1 MSAYFAVMGAKCAL
15 PSVMSL
21 LTSSTGLTFPIGRND
36 PQQLVARLL
45 LLSTAAIAMGKVLLG
60 PIIDFF
66 GGITSLQV
74 SLACL
79 AFLLTSISFCQSFM
93 VFGISWILVDF
104 IFSSCW
110 AACINAIHQSFPEQ
124 VWAKQI
130 GRLAAA
136 ARAGNSIAF
145 MFFSFILRYFERSMV
160 QCWRPVFGIAA
171 LAQLFP
177 IAMLTLYG
185 QPIVKTKKVPGKV
198 VHPSIRSSLK
208 ILKREAATLDF
219 WLHLVSRSAL
229 MLFASFLLFV
239 PTLMTQVYKTSS
251 AAGAQVGSLYAMG
264 CFLSVTTGSKLYSSL
279 GTRGKLWL
287 VTFLL
292 LFGATGSSVAQLGH
306 MANWWTLSLNA
317 SVLTMF
323 VWGFSFAIPFYI
335 PPSLYALSK
344 GRKDSSA
351 TIADVFDIGGF
362 GLLAAFNGLV
372 ASWIT
377 NGTKASWIPT
387 FQITTGCSLLSF
399 LALPLAIWREK
410 L

>member
-1 MSAYFAVMGAKCAL
+1 MSTYFAVMGAKCAL
-15 PSVMSL
+15 PSVML
-21 LTSSTGLTFPIGRND
+21 LLISPAGLTFPNGRTE
-36 PQQLVARLL
+36 PQQFFARLL
-45 LLSTAAIAMGKVLLG
+45 LLSTAAIAVGKLLLG

-66 GGITSLQV
+66 GGILSLQV

-79 AFLLTSISFCQSFM
+79 AVLLTSIAFCQSF
-93 VFGISWILVDF
+93 VAFGISWILVDF

-110 AACINAIHQSFPEQ
+110 AACINAIHQSFPEHI
-124 VWAKQI
+124 WAKQI

-136 ARAGNSIAF
+136 ARAGNSMAF
-145 MFFSFILRYFERSMV
+145 MLFSFILRFFEGKMA
-160 QCWRPVFGIAA
+160 QYWRPVFGMAA
-171 LAQLFP
+171 VAQLVP
-177 IAMLTLYG
+177 IALLAFYG
-185 QPIVKTKKVPGKV
+185 NPIAQTKKVPEQAEN
-198 VHPSIRSSLK
+198 PSIHSSLK
-208 ILKREAATLDF
+208 ILKREAATPDF

-239 PTLMTQVYKTSS
+239 PTLMTQVYNASS
-251 AAGAQVGSLYAMG
+251 ALGAQVGSLYAMG
-264 CFLSVTTGSKLYSSL
+264 CLLSVTTGSKLYARLQS
-279 GTRGKLWL
+279 RGKLWL
-287 VTFLL
+287 VAGLL

-306 MANWWTLSLNA
+306 MANWWSLPLNA
-317 SVLTMF
+317 SALTMF

-344 GRKDSSA
+344 GGKESSA

-377 NGTKASWIPT
+377 NGSKASWLPT

-399 LALPLAIWREK
+399 LALSLAILRER
-410 L
+410 